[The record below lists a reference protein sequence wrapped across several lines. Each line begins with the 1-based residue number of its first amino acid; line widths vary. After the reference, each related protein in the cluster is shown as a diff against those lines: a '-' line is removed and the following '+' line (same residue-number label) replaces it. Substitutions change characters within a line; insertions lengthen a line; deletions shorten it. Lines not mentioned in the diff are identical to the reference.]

1 MICPKCGKECSD
13 EVNFC
18 DNCGT
23 ALTSSSAVIPGND
36 VPVSYNPQNYS
47 QPGTNPYQYNQYNNT
62 VPINGPVPGKGKA
75 TASLVLGILSFFF
88 VPVILGIIGLVLS
101 CQSKKEG
108 YQSGVR
114 TAGFV
119 TSLIGLILGSFIH
132 LVYILFFAGT
142 LAAMLQNL

>member
-13 EVNFC
+13 EVKFC

-23 ALTSSSAVIPGND
+23 ALTSSSNQ
-36 VPVSYNPQNYS
+36 QNYY
-47 QPGTNPYQYNQYNNT
+47 QPGIIPYQYNQYDNT
-62 VPINGPVPGKGKA
+62 APINGPVPGKGKA

-108 YQSGVR
+108 CQSGVR

-119 TSLIGLILGSFIH
+119 TSLIGLILGSFVH
-132 LVYILFFAGT
+132 LIYILFFAGT